1 MGVALDLVDGVAA
14 KLSETP
20 FGTATVVRALL
31 PEVTKKGLTP
41 TILVALT
48 GKESFELDRANESI
62 KYKVAVGLNFPITN
76 DSQLDEGMDMIEAIQ
91 DWISLY
97 SNRKIVTASGTFS
110 LLQPVEMEAPFD
122 SGMVQEASIFF
133 SVINLTYTFYKDRT

>member
-1 MGVALDLVDGVAA
+1 MGVAIDLVDGVTA
-14 KLSETP
+14 KLNETS
-20 FGTATVVRALL
+20 FGTANVVRSLL

-41 TILVALT
+41 TILVAIQ

-62 KYKVAVGLNFPITN
+62 KYKVAVGLNYPITN
-76 DSQLDEGMDMIEAIQ
+76 DTQLDEGMDMIEDIQ
-91 DWISLY
+91 DWLCLRD
-97 SNRKIVTASGTFS
+97 NRKIVTSSGTFS

-122 SGMVQEASIFF
+122 SGMVQDAAIFF

>member
-1 MGVALDLVDGVAA
+1 MGVALDLVDGVTA
-14 KLSETP
+14 KLNETS
-20 FGTATVVRALL
+20 FGTSTVVRALL
-31 PEVTKKGLTP
+31 PEITKKGLTP

-62 KYKVAVGLNFPITN
+62 KYKVAVGLNYPITD
-76 DSQLDEGMDMIEAIQ
+76 DSQLDDGMNMIEDIQ
-91 DWISLY
+91 DWICLRE
-97 SNRKIVTASGTFS
+97 NRKIVTPSGTFS

-122 SGMVQEASIFF
+122 SSMVQEASIFF